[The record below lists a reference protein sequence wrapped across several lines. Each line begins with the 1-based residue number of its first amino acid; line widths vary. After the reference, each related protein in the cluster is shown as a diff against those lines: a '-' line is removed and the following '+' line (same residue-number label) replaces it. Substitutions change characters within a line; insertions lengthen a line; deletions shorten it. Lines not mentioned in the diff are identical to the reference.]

1 MEIIEGRYDSTTTIY
16 NKLVRDNIIDILTEQ
31 GKTCDWFVEGVF
43 DDYMAALDKKLN
55 EELAEYYESNN
66 LSELMDVVEVIYAI
80 LKARGM
86 DLNEFHLQRREKRNL
101 KGGFERRIMLK
112 SVTERH

>member
-1 MEIIEGRYDSTTTIY
+1 MEFSNMQNHDTKTIY
-16 NKLVRDNIIDILTEQ
+16 NKLVRDNIPDIIKEK
-31 GKTCDWFVEGVF
+31 GDDCEWYVEGVY
-43 DDYMAALDKKLN
+43 DEYIAALDKKLN
-55 EELAEYYESNN
+55 EELAEYYQSNN

-101 KGGFERRIMLK
+101 KGGFEQRIILK